1 MAQQV
6 LIRGGTLVDGTGAVP
21 RAADVEIIDGRIGRV
36 EPGIPPGRHQVI
48 DARGLI
54 VTPGFVDVHT
64 HFDGHV
70 SWDTSLAPTSMH
82 GVTTAVMGNCGVG
95 FAPCRIEHR
104 EMLIELME
112 AIEDIPAQ
120 TLDCALRWQWDSY
133 PEYLDALAA
142 QHYDIDVAA
151 QLPHGALRLYV
162 MGERGARREAPDVD
176 DLEAFARLSADAVR
190 AGAIGFSSSRIRA
203 HKTRTGEF
211 TPDYQAPEAELHAIA
226 SGLAREGK
234 GVLQFATD
242 IQDQPESGAAEFAM
256 LCRVVRASGRPMSM
270 SITQREA
277 DPEGWRRLMDLIGA
291 ANHDGLPI
299 RGQVLGRG
307 IGLVLGWELSD
318 HPFTGCPSYQSV
330 RDLPIEARLR
340 RLADPG
346 LRARIV
352 AEQDVDPLHARR
364 VARWER
370 LFEVDDEP
378 DYEPPVEASVAA
390 RAVRAGVTPAELAY
404 DLMMARD
411 GYGLLYRPLLNYAHG
426 NLAAVHQ
433 MLTDPNA
440 VPGLSDGGAH
450 CATTCDSGITTFNL
464 AYWTR
469 DRAPAR
475 GPRLSLAKIVHDHTA
490 RAAATIGLRDR
501 GLIAPGMKGDVNVI
515 DYERLR
521 LLPVRLVHDMPAGG
535 RRLVQP
541 ARGYVATL
549 VNGVAVVRH
558 DEHTGA
564 RPGRLVRA

>member
-6 LIRGGTLVDGTGAVP
+6 LIRGGTLLDGTGSAP
-21 RAADVEIIDGRIGRV
+21 READVEIIDGRIARV
-36 EPGIPPGRHQVI
+36 EPGIAAGRHQLI
-48 DARGLI
+48 DARGLL
-54 VTPGFVDVHT
+54 VTPGFVDIHT

-70 SWDTSLAPTSMH
+70 SWDTSLAPTSLH

-95 FAPCRIEHR
+95 FAPCRTEHR
-104 EMLIELME
+104 GTLIELME
-112 AIEDIPAQ
+112 AIEDIPAE
-120 TLDCALRWQWDSY
+120 TLETALRWQWETY

-162 MGERGARREAPDVD
+162 MGERGARREAPTVE
-176 DLEAFARLSADAVR
+176 DLEAFARLAGDAVR

-203 HKTRTGEF
+203 HKTRSGEF

-226 SGLAREGK
+226 SGLARVGK

-256 LCRVVRASGRPMSM
+256 LSRIVRVSGRPMSM

-277 DPEGWRRLMDLIGA
+277 DPEGWRRLMDLIAEG
-291 ANHDGLPI
+291 NRDGLQI

-307 IGLVLGWELSD
+307 IGLVLGWDLSD
-318 HPFTGCPSYQSV
+318 HPFTGCPSYQLI
-330 RDLPIEARLR
+330 RHLPVEQRLR
-340 RLADPG
+340 QLADPA
-346 LRARIV
+346 LRARLVSESDI
-352 AEQDVDPLHARR
+352 DPLHARR
-364 VARWER
+364 VARWDR
-370 LFEVDDEP
+370 LFQIDDEP
-378 DYEPPVEASVAA
+378 DYEPAFEASLAA
-390 RAVRAGVTPAELAY
+390 RAARAGLTPAEIAY
-404 DLMMARD
+404 DLMMARS
-411 GYGLLYRPLLNYAHG
+411 GAGLLYRPLLNYAHG
-426 NLAAVHQ
+426 NLDAVHQ
-433 MLTDPNA
+433 MLTDPFS

-469 DRAPAR
+469 DRPAGR
-475 GPRLSLAKIVHDHTA
+475 GPRIALAKMVHDLTA
-490 RAAATIGLRDR
+490 RSAATIGLHDR
-501 GLIAPGMKGDVNVI
+501 GIVAPGFKADLNVI
-515 DYERLR
+515 DYDKLQLR
-521 LLPVRLVHDMPAGG
+521 PVRLVRDMPAGG

-549 VNGVAVVRH
+549 VNGVAVVL
-558 DEHTGA
+558 DDAPTGA